1 METSAEKPIDFNDG
15 YARFVHCDYN
25 MTRIRDMAHD
35 LFAEQGVTPKENW
48 KYAWYNTWQPFDN
61 PAFHNPLTCIDWE
74 SLPEGDVIDYYYTGR
89 GNDSKVA
96 APVYNPDHRWC
107 YFPEMSTE
115 EVLVLKQL
123 DERPNRAYYC
133 PHVSFDN
140 KEVSEDLPPRRSI
153 ETRLVAV
160 FED

>member
-1 METSAEKPIDFNDG
+1 
-15 YARFVHCDYN
+15 
-25 MTRIRDMAHD
+25 
-35 LFAEQGVTPKENW
+35 
-48 KYAWYNTWQPFDN
+48 
-61 PAFHNPLTCIDWE
+61 
-74 SLPEGDVIDYYYTGR
+74 
-89 GNDSKVA
+89 
-96 APVYNPDHRWC
+96 
-107 YFPEMSTE
+107 MSTE